1 MSWGI
6 LLGMLGVALMITPF
20 VKGSVG
26 SLGGL
31 ILMGFGGLLFVIDV
45 LVMVITKL
53 YVKTSANQAFVRT
66 GSGGSK
72 VVLDG
77 GCLVV
82 PIIHRVV

>member
-31 ILMGFGGLLFVIDV
+31 ILMGFGGVLFVIDV

-53 YVKTSANQAFVRT
+53 
-66 GSGGSK
+66 
-72 VVLDG
+72 
-77 GCLVV
+77 
-82 PIIHRVV
+82 